1 MSARASIA
9 RAIAPRFVPKL
20 WGSTE
25 LEPWFRNT
33 AERIGE
39 VWFPADDLL
48 IKFLFTT
55 EDLSVQV
62 HPGDAYAA
70 KHENS
75 RGKTEMWHI
84 LRAVPGARV
93 ALGFRAAVGRDAV
106 EAWSRSGEIM
116 ERLAWHE
123 AHPGDTFFTPAGTV
137 HAIGGGLALCEI
149 QQNSDVTYRLYD
161 YGRGRELHL
170 ERALEVADRGTHPG
184 AATARVTGAGEEVL
198 VECGQFVTEKLQFRG
213 SRKLAG
219 GGYAIVTEGNGRMDG
234 QAFEPGT
241 VWDLGRDA
249 AHVETDGAAVLLV
262 ARAASPAL
270 G

>member
-1 MSARASIA
+1 MSARPIE
-9 RAIAPRFVPKL
+9 PRFVPKL

-25 LEPWFRNT
+25 LEPWFRNAT
-33 AERIGE
+33 ERIGE
-39 VWFPADDLL
+39 VWFPAGELL

-62 HPGDAYAA
+62 HPDDEYAA

-84 LRAVPGARV
+84 LRASPGARV
-93 ALGFRAAVGRDAV
+93 ALGFKAPALASEVA
-106 EAWSRSGEIM
+106 EWSRTGEIM
-116 ERLAWHE
+116 GRLAWHE
-123 AHPGDTFFTPAGTV
+123 VRPGDTFFTPAGTV

-170 ERALEVADRGTHPG
+170 DRALEVASCGTHPG
-184 AATARVTGAGEEVL
+184 ASHARGSSESEEVL
-198 VECGQFVTEKLQFRG
+198 VACREFVTEKVRFRG
-213 SRKLAG
+213 DREVPGA
-219 GGYAIVTEGNGRMDG
+219 GYAIVIQGHGRIDG

-241 VWDLGRDA
+241 VWELDSGA
-249 AHVETDGAAVLLV
+249 ARVSADEEAVLLV
-262 ARAASPAL
+262 TTHPRSTDTR
-270 G
+270 